1 MIIPTLT
8 NFEDDKII
16 VNLEQRPQKTKKIF
30 NEFFD
35 ARSIKNI
42 IGAFLIPT
50 HKQVDIKSTFLNYFS
65 EIISYPEKFEY
76 FKTTYLSTKDY
87 VYNVQ
92 FTKDIIKRYPLK
104 STIEDFYCSTKF
116 TKNSFAMIQ
125 CSQYKRIYETN
136 FLK

>member
-1 MIIPTLT
+1 
-8 NFEDDKII
+8 
-16 VNLEQRPQKTKKIF
+16 LEQRPQKAKKIF
-30 NEFFD
+30 NKFFD

-42 IGAFLIPT
+42 IGAFLLSDQKNIN
-50 HKQVDIKSTFLNYFS
+50 IKSKFLNYIS
-65 EIISYPEKFEY
+65 EIISYPEKFKF
-76 FKTTYLSTKDY
+76 FKTIYLSNKSY
-87 VYNVQ
+87 PQHIQ
-92 FTKDIIKRYPLK
+92 FTKDIIKKYPLK